1 MLGHEVDRSV
11 SQEAVFLVRI
21 NSIHVRF
28 PNLNTIDTPIQGIH
42 KCDITVSFTCRC
54 TYIIFERGQ
63 NNSKNNKNIY
73 DERSV
78 LIDYAWCSQ
87 INYITCPQKK
97 VEGGPW
103 HHKFDIY

>member
-1 MLGHEVDRSV
+1 MNSINYMLGHEVDRSV
-11 SQEAVFLVRI
+11 SQILIEAVILIRI
-21 NSIHVRF
+21 NSIHVPF

-78 LIDYAWCSQ
+78 LIDYA
-87 INYITCPQKK
+87 
-97 VEGGPW
+97 
-103 HHKFDIY
+103 